1 MWRKTGRPNAA
12 THNTPTHPIC
22 PLRLSQSQFLLDAF
36 ADPWNRWG
44 TGTPGPPAFLE
55 GYFPVLQ
62 RLHDHTVALPDALQA
77 RKRIPVRLEGPLQL
91 FTSSPRHG
99 GKTRVPRAVHSRS
112 HSGTCFTVAAAREAL
127 EFRSSSGDISF
138 LSSGHFQGC
147 DPGVLPGAST
157 ESAPHGLTL
166 TSRVPQLSA
175 LNHILRGLS

>member
-1 MWRKTGRPNAA
+1 MLLLTPGTDGGLVPQGLLPSLRGTFLSFRDC
-12 THNTPTHPIC
+12 TNTQW
-22 PLRLSQSQFLLDAF
+22 LSQTLC
-36 ADPWNRWG
+36 
-44 TGTPGPPAFLE
+44 
-55 GYFPVLQ
+55 
-62 RLHDHTVALPDALQA
+62 RLWKH
-77 RKRIPVRLEGPLQL
+77 IPVRLEGPLQL

-99 GKTRVPRAVHSRS
+99 GKTRVPRAVRSCS
-112 HSGTCFTVAAAREAL
+112 HSGTCFTVAAAWEAL